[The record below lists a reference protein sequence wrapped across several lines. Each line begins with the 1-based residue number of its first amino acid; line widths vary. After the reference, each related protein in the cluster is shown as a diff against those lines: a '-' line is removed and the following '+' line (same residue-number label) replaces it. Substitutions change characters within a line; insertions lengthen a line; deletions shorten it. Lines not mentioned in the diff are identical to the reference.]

1 MANKQRYK
9 IIEEKDLNGHCE
21 YTIWLHSP
29 FLWMKDRWKPVS
41 EFVGA
46 KVYRKIKFKTK
57 MEAQFYL
64 NDRYGEKTKT
74 IVKEGVV

>member
-9 IIEEKDLNGHCE
+9 IIEEKDLNGNCE

-29 FLWMKDRWKPVS
+29 FLWIKDRWTPVS
-41 EFVGA
+41 EYVGA

-57 MEAQFYL
+57 AEAQFYL
-64 NDRYGEKTKT
+64 YDRYGERITR
-74 IVKEGVV
+74 VVDSGVV